1 VHPAAFETRLNLARH
16 RHRRLCLRRAGAV
29 LVPVPA
35 LMAFPT
41 LGVLDGF
48 NANEKLISQG
58 EWGA

>member
-1 VHPAAFETRLNLARH
+1 
-16 RHRRLCLRRAGAV
+16 
-29 LVPVPA
+29 
-35 LMAFPT
+35 MAFPT